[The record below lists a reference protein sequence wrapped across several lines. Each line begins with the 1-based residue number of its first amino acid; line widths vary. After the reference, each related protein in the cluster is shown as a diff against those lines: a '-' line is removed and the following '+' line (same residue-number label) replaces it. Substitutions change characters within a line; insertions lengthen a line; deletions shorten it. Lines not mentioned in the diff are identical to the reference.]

1 MIRFKYVWRLIT
13 LLVLFACLFTVDATA
28 QRDRSQNPNK
38 QAKEQRDLKQAR
50 EQKIEGQMNARE
62 KKHLDIQDR
71 KTRKRMK
78 RTRRKSERHMKRGN
92 SESFFRRLF
101 RKRHFR

>member
-1 MIRFKYVWRLIT
+1 MRYKNVWRWIALMV
-13 LLVLFACLFTVDATA
+13 LLVGLLSTDVNA
-28 QRDRSQNPNK
+28 QRDRSQNPKK
-38 QAKEQRDLKQAR
+38 QAKEQRDLRKAR
-50 EQKIEGQMNARE
+50 EDKIEGEMNARA
-62 KKHLDIQDR
+62 KKHADIQDR